1 MRAGAWHLLGAGIG
15 LIRYAT
21 FVRWCLPGSIL
32 HLLGGVGLAGHVTF
46 ARWYLPS
53 SIWHLL
59 GGAKRCQA
67 AHSESCKIRWFADS
81 RDCCFRVIAIITHG
95 YLRSRMS

>member
-1 MRAGAWHLLGAGIG
+1 MATARAGAWHLLGAGIG

-32 HLLGGVGLAGHVTF
+32 HLLGGVGLAGYVAF
-46 ARWYLPS
+46 ARWYLLS

-59 GGAKRCQA
+59 GGVGTGLEC
-67 AHSESCKIRWFADS
+67 SIC
-81 RDCCFRVIAIITHG
+81 
-95 YLRSRMS
+95 